1 LTSGHFRFLV
11 FGLFCSKF
19 NFAEIFSPSPDTV
32 EQILNDLTSSI
43 VLQSAILDESLL
55 LEIDMSDEFLQTWL
69 STLTFRFA
77 TLMYETIFIAS
88 FSGTIG
94 KLMMGLRVVS
104 ANQIEW
110 TDIRMTELKL
120 TGCRYA
126 TWKNAFVRSF
136 MKNISSLLMIPGH
149 MTPLFNKMRRAIY
162 DSVAGTIVVTRVK
175 IQN

>member
-1 LTSGHFRFLV
+1 
-11 FGLFCSKF
+11 
-19 NFAEIFSPSPDTV
+19 
-32 EQILNDLTSSI
+32 
-43 VLQSAILDESLL
+43 
-55 LEIDMSDEFLQTWL
+55 
-69 STLTFRFA
+69 
-77 TLMYETIFIAS
+77 
-88 FSGTIG
+88 
-94 KLMMGLRVVS
+94 MMGLRVVS

-162 DSVAGTIVVTRVK
+162 DSVAGTGFQHIHYPNPREIETRK
-175 IQN
+175 PKKAP

>member
-1 LTSGHFRFLV
+1 
-11 FGLFCSKF
+11 
-19 NFAEIFSPSPDTV
+19 
-32 EQILNDLTSSI
+32 
-43 VLQSAILDESLL
+43 
-55 LEIDMSDEFLQTWL
+55 
-69 STLTFRFA
+69 
-77 TLMYETIFIAS
+77 
-88 FSGTIG
+88 
-94 KLMMGLRVVS
+94 MMGLRVVS

-162 DSVAGTIVVTRVK
+162 DSVAGTGFQYKLYCIIEIYLSIDRLENHK
-175 IQN
+175 KAPLWLPE

>member
-1 LTSGHFRFLV
+1 MYYTE
-11 FGLFCSKF
+11 F

-43 VLQSAILDESLL
+43 VLQSAILDERNGFFSSQILTDTIALNIMFMTDESLL

-94 KLMMGLRVVS
+94 MFQETL
-104 ANQIEW
+104 
-110 TDIRMTELKL
+110 
-120 TGCRYA
+120 
-126 TWKNAFVRSF
+126 F
-136 MKNISSLLMIPGH
+136 SLEY
-149 MTPLFNKMRRAIY
+149 FF
-162 DSVAGTIVVTRVK
+162 
-175 IQN
+175 

>member
-1 LTSGHFRFLV
+1 
-11 FGLFCSKF
+11 
-19 NFAEIFSPSPDTV
+19 
-32 EQILNDLTSSI
+32 
-43 VLQSAILDESLL
+43 
-55 LEIDMSDEFLQTWL
+55 
-69 STLTFRFA
+69 
-77 TLMYETIFIAS
+77 
-88 FSGTIG
+88 
-94 KLMMGLRVVS
+94 MMGLRVVS

-162 DSVAGTIVVTRVK
+162 DSVAGTGFQHNHYQNLL
-175 IQN
+175 IQ

>member
-1 LTSGHFRFLV
+1 MYYTE
-11 FGLFCSKF
+11 F

-43 VLQSAILDESLL
+43 VLQSAILDERDRLFSHRYFYIFQNDIFIPIFLTVVSLL

-94 KLMMGLRVVS
+94 KCHSNVDCSGP
-104 ANQIEW
+104 N
-110 TDIRMTELKL
+110 
-120 TGCRYA
+120 
-126 TWKNAFVRSF
+126 
-136 MKNISSLLMIPGH
+136 
-149 MTPLFNKMRRAIY
+149 
-162 DSVAGTIVVTRVK
+162 
-175 IQN
+175 

>member
-1 LTSGHFRFLV
+1 
-11 FGLFCSKF
+11 
-19 NFAEIFSPSPDTV
+19 
-32 EQILNDLTSSI
+32 
-43 VLQSAILDESLL
+43 
-55 LEIDMSDEFLQTWL
+55 
-69 STLTFRFA
+69 
-77 TLMYETIFIAS
+77 
-88 FSGTIG
+88 
-94 KLMMGLRVVS
+94 MMGLRVVS

-162 DSVAGTIVVTRVK
+162 DSVAGTGLRDHHMDHILYYFENHKKV
-175 IQN
+175 QLW

>member
-1 LTSGHFRFLV
+1 MTGKSF
-11 FGLFCSKF
+11 
-19 NFAEIFSPSPDTV
+19 
-32 EQILNDLTSSI
+32 
-43 VLQSAILDESLL
+43 L

-94 KLMMGLRVVS
+94 MNSDFFEIEKCFFQGKLMMGLRVVS

-126 TWKNAFVRSF
+126 TWRNAFVRSF

-162 DSVAGTIVVTRVK
+162 DSVAGTG
-175 IQN
+175 